1 MRSTGIR
8 TTCEEDCRCVVC
20 GGKDKVI
27 RLWNPFIVLEG
38 IGVEEL
44 KGHSSR
50 IVGLY
55 MLDHMSSLGA

>member
-1 MRSTGIR
+1 M
-8 TTCEEDCRCVVC
+8 
-20 GGKDKVI
+20 I